1 MSANQL
7 NQNALGE
14 VIRRYRKQKG
24 MTQDALAQELNVTAQ
39 SVSKWETGQSMPDIG
54 LLLPLSKALGV
65 GVNELLGGDR
75 RQELEKKFQSSLAWG
90 EEFSLLVSLE
100 ALEEYPDDET
110 FLYRRACD
118 ELFLG

>member
-24 MTQDALAQELNVTAQ
+24 MTQDALAQALNVTAQ

-75 RQELEKKFQSSLAWG
+75 RQELEKKFQSSLAWALG
-90 EEFSLLVSLE
+90 ISQQLLFASVMRPHYTL
-100 ALEEYPDDET
+100 LD
-110 FLYRRACD
+110 
-118 ELFLG
+118 